1 MVNITK
7 NVPLAY
13 LNQFMTLRKIF
24 TTSCVLFSI
33 ACSTTPA
40 KTAGEPKKIDTFESW
55 NRSVQSFNEDV
66 DNAVLKPMAKGYISF
81 TSDAVER
88 GVTNFFSNIEDIGVT
103 VNDLLQ
109 FKITQGGMDA
119 SRFVVNTTAGGLGIF
134 DVAQMIDLPKHNEDF
149 GQTLGFWGVPS
160 GDFLMLPFAGP
171 SSPRDAVGMLGD
183 ALLNPFNYTFLFGGG
198 IAITAAT
205 TGAGTLDVTNTR
217 ANLMGT
223 EKMVNEAA
231 TDKYN
236 FIKNAYQQRRDYL
249 IHDGNV
255 SSDED
260 VDLLDDEESTTS
272 TSNSSKSNSPISMQR
287 YSDGLPPVINNSRHF
302 LELSAPK

>member
-1 MVNITK
+1 
-7 NVPLAY
+7 
-13 LNQFMTLRKIF
+13 MTLRKIF
-24 TTSCVLFSI
+24 TTSCVVFSI

-40 KTAGEPKKIDTFESW
+40 KTPVESKKTDTFESW

-66 DNAVLKPMAKGYISF
+66 DKAILKPMAKGYMSI
-81 TSDAVER
+81 TSEAVER
-88 GVTNFFSNIEDIGVT
+88 GVTNFFNNIDDIGVT

-109 FKITQGGMDA
+109 FKVVQSGMDV
-119 SRFVVNTTAGGLGIF
+119 SRFVVNTTAGGLGVF

-231 TDKYN
+231 TDKYS
-236 FIKNAYQQRRDYL
+236 FIKNAYEQRREYL

-255 SSDED
+255 STDED
-260 VDLLDDEESTTS
+260 VDLLDDEESPTTS
-272 TSNSSKSNSPISMQR
+272 KNSSKSNAPVSMQR

>member
-1 MVNITK
+1 
-7 NVPLAY
+7 
-13 LNQFMTLRKIF
+13 MTLRKIF
-24 TTSCVLFSI
+24 TTTLILFSV
-33 ACSTTPA
+33 ACSTTPD
-40 KTAGEPKKIDTFESW
+40 KKEVEPKKIDAFESW
-55 NRSVQSFNEDV
+55 NRGVQSFNEDM
-66 DNAVLKPMAKGYISF
+66 DAAVLKPMAKGYISV
-81 TSDAVER
+81 TSNAVER
-88 GVTNFFSNIEDIGVT
+88 GVTNFFSNIDDIGVT

-109 FKITQGGMDA
+109 FKITQSGMDA

-205 TGAGTLDVTNTR
+205 TGVGTLDVTNTR

-255 SSDED
+255 STDED
-260 VDLLDDEESTTS
+260 VDLLDEDESIS
-272 TSNSSKSNSPISMQR
+272 PAPKNSSKSNSPTSMQK